1 MAIGI
6 YKAIKRHGE
15 LTETPYVFSNNIQ
28 ILLAVFAFCSFILS
42 ILWKPIWGWAH
53 MLAQLSGVE
62 LFGFICACLG
72 GVLFGGI
79 CIYSLIQLLR
89 LLWRAVF
96 RQTWHYNPEETPANV
111 LAAVKPIKLSNEDVK
126 QYTQALNRLI
136 EQNNSLMKTNNKLIA
151 EYEDIISREN
161 QRRNSNE
168 EMDSSRG

>member
-42 ILWKPIWGWAH
+42 ILWKPISGWAH

-72 GVLFGGI
+72 GVLFGGM

-89 LLWRAVF
+89 LLWHAVF
-96 RQTWHYNPEETPANV
+96 GQTWHYNPGETPANV
-111 LAAVKPIKLSNEDVK
+111 LSAVKPIELSSKDVK
-126 QYTQALNRLI
+126 QYTKALNRLI
-136 EQNNSLMKTNNKLIA
+136 EQNNDLMETNNKLIA
-151 EYEDIISREN
+151 EYKDIISRKDKI
-161 QRRNSNE
+161 RNSNE
-168 EMDSSRG
+168 EMDSSQG